1 MVAIPQ
7 TYHIKNLQ
15 YRYKKNSLQY
25 FEFLTTLFK
34 MVAITPNYCIE
45 LQKHCNTLSLL
56 QQLTNIATIIQNWC
70 NNTYLL
76 HPNLCHCNDLGSN
89 RLKSSSGPCE
99 VFRNWCINV
108 VAQIETEI
116 TFHYTKH
123 IWVHNTAPWLKY
135 WTHVPTQQAVIKKCT
150 YHYLHVKGS

>member
-56 QQLTNIATIIQNWC
+56 QQLTNIATIIQN
-70 NNTYLL
+70 
-76 HPNLCHCNDLGSN
+76 
-89 RLKSSSGPCE
+89 
-99 VFRNWCINV
+99 
-108 VAQIETEI
+108 
-116 TFHYTKH
+116 
-123 IWVHNTAPWLKY
+123 
-135 WTHVPTQQAVIKKCT
+135 
-150 YHYLHVKGS
+150 